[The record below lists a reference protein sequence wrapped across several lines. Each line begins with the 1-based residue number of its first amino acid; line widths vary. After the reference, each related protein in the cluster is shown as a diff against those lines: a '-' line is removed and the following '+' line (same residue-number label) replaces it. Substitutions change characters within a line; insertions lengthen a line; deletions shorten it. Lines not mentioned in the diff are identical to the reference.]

1 MRKFAQVLAIVS
13 DLTGR
18 EWDMRSLGLLFG
30 CLATVGV
37 VSIGAAS
44 EISGEYLEAR
54 TCDVYTGPCFANGE
68 VGISGKEA
76 VMAWKIE
83 DGSWAGQDLAGL
95 GVALIIKANDTLGFG
110 GTFHVNPDK
119 ISAVI
124 VVDENAGAEQKQ
136 ALVQFVK
143 ENAPTLMTADLLKIE
158 TAPITLTNDHLSGK
172 GIFSAGK
179 LAKIETRA
187 LAKGDCVCSNESVI
201 YPPLCKVDNAHAAY
215 TLNMTFAGKGL
226 DRTWTSVNKR
236 SAFMATF

>member
-1 MRKFAQVLAIVS
+1 MKRFGYLV
-13 DLTGR
+13 
-18 EWDMRSLGLLFG
+18 G
-30 CLATVGV
+30 CLAAL
-37 VSIGAAS
+37 GAAS
-44 EISGEYLEAR
+44 QGFASGISGEYLEAR

-124 VVDENAGAEQKQ
+124 VVDENADAAQKK
-136 ALVQFVK
+136 ALVEFVK
-143 ENAPTLMTADLLKIE
+143 ENSPKLMTSDLVKIE

-172 GIFSAGK
+172 GLFAAGK

-187 LAKGDCVCSNESVI
+187 LAKGDCVCSNETVI

-236 SAFMATF
+236 SAFMATFER